1 MKSNIVLS
9 LYDYITKN
17 YHEPNTKKVQFRIPA
32 KSYYPNIVY
41 LLLEDLHNCYKNI
54 ADCLINIKIAKQV
67 FDFWKK
73 EYPTES
79 DFYITKIEQLFPEW
93 IDTFGNLTVYR
104 NNISSKDRKTLLV
117 LVGDDLIDDQS
128 SLAHFLDCGVES
140 LWNDILKQKFDI
152 WINRTAEEFGYSKSK
167 DEIDNCNKLLK
178 LLIRYTDLNNIDL
191 LLCTS
196 GDYDCSLLSHVI
208 GKFFPKAGIQY
219 LDTKNKT
226 NISKCFNII
235 TKAKSYTDGNMALDS
250 NNQVL
255 KRIDKLIQDVI
266 EDTDLI
272 DKKLKVFK
280 DVEKYKSFSTLEEY
294 LNVCKKIVNNTESN
308 EEYNKFMDTDAGLFV
323 LHVLGYKTKKE
334 SSSKVKQLDGLPL
347 NAVFHAIWMTLNF
360 YSKKLDEIS
369 QFNISSI
376 SVKPVSFEH
385 NIPKSETD
393 SGTSIDTVVAIFDSY
408 IVPIFGGIDEL
419 ICKTLDS
426 LYNALINELGDE
438 RKIINDSFSSCLGNN
453 STKYNGIIHSKPT
466 KIPSLTFEVKIIDL
480 TNGIEVS
487 NQYKISLPTSFPL
500 CYSRELISSQN
511 RYNSENTNC
520 FIPIFTLGKYD
531 EFFSMSDEESD
542 DFFSE
547 IIIDPINGLHVKE
560 INLSDANG
568 NDTIEMKLDKL
579 HHAYIS
585 YITDYI
591 EKGAYHSISSN
602 FGNDFYRSYNELL
615 LLLSSEEKY
624 NYSCQTLK
632 TKLLKA
638 FWIIDAKYASPDDIA
653 SSNTMYS
660 ACLSLL
666 HPSMVE
672 MISANIDFISKQFV
686 EVLAVSILE
695 GNEICKEGD
704 WSRIED
710 YSNIQAPL
718 PCILTGK
725 MVKTQVKGSNMLFK
739 VGYPLSIS
747 KDKTPLSVIVDKKNE
762 VDLDDLSDSDLS
774 RISDE
779 STLIHNLL
787 KEYIDSYGFASDSI
801 KIAIFMPVNIQAIMS
816 AIIQFVKNTV
826 FLQDSKGNKNF
837 NIYPFK
843 MEIEFYSDPDDEG
856 RIGLWITK
864 FNQYLYQKKLTDD
877 EFANADIV
885 VGYRMIHTSE
895 NDSEAMIKVIETDFD
910 ADICILYEAHNSS
923 IWNKDTNRSASLEE
937 IGKIDETKI
946 KVKFPMIE
954 KLYPM
959 RPISDDI
966 RKSPTRTKLVS
977 NRQFKT
983 YESYLNLMFSVEKG
997 KNVNNDSAVV
1007 ITEEF
1012 NFEKWLSL
1020 LDWCLSNSERVIAL
1034 GSEID
1039 KDLIIHAGKN
1049 NNFEKNTTIV
1059 GFGSGVGANANLNYI
1074 VASRLFNK
1082 NEFNDKLSKVFS
1094 GTFNSIPEQISSVI
1108 IDQLEN
1114 DSAKMAD
1121 LSLVR
1126 TLSCYDLYSH
1136 DYFGYSMIRHILI
1149 PKKDVF
1155 CDVVLSLDSY
1165 RHWFADE
1172 SGYRA
1177 DLLWVQAN
1185 LEKENGVNL
1194 INLKLT
1200 VIESKLAS
1208 NVEENHIS
1216 KAYRQIK
1223 QTIKKLSSLFDT
1235 NVRHDSR
1242 YWWMQLH
1249 RIIASNSI
1257 IDKSIENKKHD
1268 IMEAM
1273 EHLAEGDYKIDFDQ
1287 FIVAFETNVSMA
1299 GEGIKLMDANDG
1311 ELLVPTMIIPADDI
1325 VRLMSHKVN
1334 IPFTDF
1340 CSSLKKSPCY
1350 DISISESQFKEL
1362 IKKELEE
1369 RYFLIYGQS
1378 NEDNFE
1384 EEAEENDED
1393 EEVPSFVQEQKNTVL
1408 DDEKEDER
1416 VSNSLVAEH
1425 SSFSNISNNNQSNA
1439 NINSDVD
1446 NNNDMNK
1453 NSGKIPIG
1461 KTKQGEIIYWTYA
1474 LDASSNLINRHM
1486 LILGASGTGKSYA
1499 IKTIMGELARQC
1511 ISTLI
1516 IDYTDGFTEEGLSG
1530 IEQYTKPQYI
1540 IKAGKRL
1547 PINPFI
1553 KFEHAF
1559 DSSYDVATRVADVFQ
1574 RMYQDMGDNQKSI
1587 LIDVIEEGIDT
1598 YGADYSMQQLLDD
1611 LENKSQ
1617 EKGLKNNVLTLKQ
1630 KIKPFCKVNPFDSTT
1645 GRESA
1650 WNDIFFDDISR
1661 EKISVFQ
1668 LIHIA
1673 QDIKLM
1679 ITDFVLW
1686 DLWYYMTSFGPKE
1699 DMPHMV
1705 VLDEVQNLHI
1715 HDKKAPI
1722 FKYLTEGRKFGFGV
1736 IAASQGLTGLGGIK
1750 SEGLDALM
1758 NAGTLL
1764 VFKPKPQE
1772 ISLFAK
1778 TLAELDSSKS
1788 KDDWIYILSK
1798 LEKGECIY
1806 FSNDKMF
1813 GGKAK
1818 LIKIMSLEERGL
1830 K

>member
-1 MKSNIVLS
+1 MKSNIVFS
-9 LYDYITKN
+9 LYKYITDN
-17 YHEPNTKKVQFRIPA
+17 YHNPNTQKAQFRIPA
-32 KSYYPNIVY
+32 KSYCPNIVY
-41 LLLEDLHNCYKNI
+41 QLLEDLSKCYTSVSNSSI
-54 ADCLINIKIAKQV
+54 TIKIAKQV
-67 FDFWKK
+67 FDYWKIK
-73 EYPTES
+73 YPDES
-79 DFYITKIEQLFPEW
+79 NIYKNNIENLYPEW
-93 IDTFGNLTVYR
+93 IDNYGNLTVYR
-104 NNISSKDRKTLLV
+104 NDVSFNQNKSLLI

-128 SLAHFLDCGVES
+128 SLSHFLDCGIES
-140 LWNDILKQKFDI
+140 LWNDILKQKFDL
-152 WINRTAEEFGYSKSK
+152 WIERTADEFGYSQSK
-167 DEIDNCNKLLK
+167 EEIDNCNKLLH
-178 LLIRYTDLNNIDL
+178 LLIRYSDLNNVDK
-191 LLCTS
+191 LLCS
-196 GDYDCSLLSHVI
+196 MEENNCNLLSQAI
-208 GKFFPKAGIQY
+208 GYLFPKAGIQY

-226 NISKCFNII
+226 AISKCFNII
-235 TKAKSYTDGNMALDS
+235 SKAKSFTDGNMALDN
-250 NNQVL
+250 NNQIL
-255 KRIDKLIQDVI
+255 RRIDNLIEEII
-266 EDTDLI
+266 EDDDLS
-272 DKKLKVFK
+272 DKKHKVFR
-280 DVEKYKSFSTLEEY
+280 EFQKYQSFSSLEEY
-294 LNVCKKIVNNTESN
+294 LNVCKKIVTNTKSP
-308 EEYNKFMDTDAGLFV
+308 EEYKKFMETDAGLFV

-334 SSSKVKQLDGLPL
+334 ATTKVKQLDGLPL
-347 NAVFHAIWMTLNF
+347 NAVLHALWMSLNF
-360 YSKKLDEIS
+360 YYKKLDDNSKIS
-369 QFNISSI
+369 ISSI
-376 SVKPVSFEH
+376 SLKPISFEH

-393 SGTSIDTVVAIFDSY
+393 SGNPNDTILAIFDSY
-408 IVPIFGGIDEL
+408 IVPVFGGIDEVV
-419 ICKTLDS
+419 CKTLSS
-426 LYNALINELGDE
+426 LYSSLLNEFGE
-438 RKIINDSFSSCLGNN
+438 ESKIISNSFSSCLSSDSGL
-453 STKYNGIIHSKPT
+453 YEGIIHSRPT
-466 KIPSLTFEVKIIDL
+466 KIPSLTFEVKVVDIN
-480 TNGIEVS
+480 NGIDVS
-487 NQYKISLPTSFPL
+487 NQYKISLPQSSPM
-500 CYSRELISSQN
+500 CYSRELLNSQN
-511 RYNSENTNC
+511 KYNYDHPNC

-531 EFFSMSDEESD
+531 EYFSMNDEESD

-547 IIIDPINGLHVKE
+547 IIRDPVKGINVKE
-560 INLSDANG
+560 ISITDANS
-568 NDTIEMKLDKL
+568 NSTIEMELDKL

-585 YITDYI
+585 YVDTYI
-591 EKGAYHSISSN
+591 SKGAYYSISSN
-602 FGNDFYRSYNELL
+602 FGSDFYRAYNELL
-615 LLLSSEEKY
+615 LLLSSNEDL

-632 TKLLKA
+632 IKLLKA
-638 FWIIDAKYASPDDIA
+638 FWIIDAKYSSPDDIA
-653 SSNTMYS
+653 STTNMYS

-672 MISANIDFISKQFV
+672 MVSANIDFLSKQFV
-686 EVLAVSILE
+686 EVLGLSIIQE
-695 GNEICKEGD
+695 GEICKESE

-710 YSNIQAPL
+710 FSNIQAPL

-725 MVKTQVKGSNMLFK
+725 MVKTQVKGSEMLFK
-739 VGYPLSIS
+739 IGYPMLDS
-747 KDKTPLSVIVDKKNE
+747 KDKTPLSVILDKKNE
-762 VDLDDLSDSDLS
+762 IDLEDLSDSDLS
-774 RISDE
+774 RITDE

-787 KEYIDSYGFASDSI
+787 KEYIESYGFASDSI

-816 AIIQFVKNTV
+816 AIIQLIKKTV
-826 FLQDSKGNKNF
+826 FLQDKTGVKKYPV
-837 NIYPFK
+837 YPFK

-864 FNQYLYQKKLTDD
+864 LNQYLFQKKLTDD
-877 EFANADIV
+877 EFAYADIA
-885 VGYRMIHTSE
+885 VGYRMIHTSG
-895 NDSEAMIKVIETDFD
+895 NDSEAMIKVIESDFD

-923 IWNKDTNRSASLEE
+923 IWNKDTNRSAILEE

-946 KVKFPMIE
+946 KIKFPMIE

-966 RKSPTRTKLVS
+966 RKSSTRTKLVS

-997 KNVNNDSAVV
+997 TNVKKDSAVV
-1007 ITEEF
+1007 ITEQF

-1020 LDWCLSNSERVIAL
+1020 LNWCLSHSERVIAL

-1039 KDLIIHAGKN
+1039 KDLIIHADKN
-1049 NNFEKNTTIV
+1049 NNSEKNTTIV

-1074 VASRLFNK
+1074 VASRLFNYK
-1082 NEFNDKLSKVFS
+1082 EFNNKLSKVFS
-1094 GTFNSIPEQISSVI
+1094 GTFKSIPEDKSKLIVE
-1108 IDQLEN
+1108 QLES
-1114 DSAKMAD
+1114 DSSKMAD

-1126 TLSCYDLYSH
+1126 TLSCYDFYSH
-1136 DYFGYSMIRHILI
+1136 DYFGYSMIRHILV
-1149 PKKDVF
+1149 PEKDVF

-1165 RHWFADE
+1165 RHWFSDE
-1172 SGYRA
+1172 TRYRA

-1194 INLKLT
+1194 IKLKLT
-1200 VIESKLAS
+1200 VIESKLAG
-1208 NVEENHIS
+1208 NVEINHIS

-1223 QTIKKLSSLFDT
+1223 QTVKRLSTLFDT
-1235 NVRHDSR
+1235 KVRHDSR

-1249 RIIASNSI
+1249 RIIASNSV
-1257 IDKSIENKKHD
+1257 IDQSLENKTHD

-1273 EHLAEGDYKIDFDQ
+1273 EHLAEGYYKIDFDQ
-1287 FIVAFETNVSMA
+1287 YIVAFETNVSSA
-1299 GEGIKLMDANDG
+1299 NCDIKYMDANDG
-1311 ELLVPTMIIPADDI
+1311 ELLVPTMIIYAGKI
-1325 VRLMSHKVN
+1325 IELMTKKTQ
-1334 IPFTDF
+1334 IPFSDF
-1340 CSSLKKSPCY
+1340 CSKLKKSPCF
-1350 DISISESQFKEL
+1350 DISISDAEFKES
-1362 IKKELEE
+1362 IKKELAE
-1369 RYFLIYGQS
+1369 RYSIINGQA
-1378 NEDNFE
+1378 NEEDMDE
-1384 EEAEENDED
+1384 ENIENDED
-1393 EEVPSFVQEQKNTVL
+1393 DMSYFVQEQRSTFIEENNADTIMPVP
-1408 DDEKEDER
+1408 
-1416 VSNSLVAEH
+1416 LVAEH
-1425 SSFSNISNNNQSNA
+1425 PLESNSESSIKTNSIIAIKNEFSP
-1439 NINSDVD
+1439 
-1446 NNNDMNK
+1446 NK
-1453 NSGKIPIG
+1453 NEINGKIPIG

-1474 LDASSNLINRHM
+1474 LDKKSNLINRHM

-1499 IKTIMGELARQC
+1499 IKTIMGELARQS

-1530 IEQYTKPQYI
+1530 IEKYTKPQYI

-1553 KFEHAF
+1553 KFEQAF

-1598 YGADYSMQQLLDD
+1598 YGLEYSMQKLLDD

-1630 KIKPFCKVNPFDSTT
+1630 KIKPFCKVNPFDSAS

-1650 WNDIFFDDISR
+1650 WNDIFFDEVSK

-1699 DMPHMV
+1699 DIPHMV

-1750 SEGLDALM
+1750 SEGLDALL

-1772 ISLFAK
+1772 MSVFAK
-1778 TLAELDSSKS
+1778 SLSEIDSSRS
-1788 KDDWIYILSK
+1788 KEEWIYALGK

-1806 FSNDKMF
+1806 YSNDKSF

-1830 K
+1830 N